1 VHDDDARMDQA
12 HEAYQRARTPSARV
26 SALHALLVISEGFIG
41 RYVRHISRGALR
53 ELDREDAMQAA
64 RLGFVDAVHRFD
76 GRKGP
81 LRPYAMHRI
90 RHELQSATEKNYTI
104 KIPRRAG
111 LPAAVL
117 RQAEITF
124 TRDGREP
131 THEELNGHAQAWE
144 QAKDRPRVVT
154 SFDAILYGDDN
165 NRSLHEKIAGGDQDA
180 LSRIIDTER
189 DEFGVRARLS
199 DIVGLPIEGT
209 MMLAEQVPSTEI
221 EALNAALTPLRQLL
235 SSREERKEALRRS
248 RRERAD
254 ALQREIAEIDREIE
268 AVDAAD
274 RTMKTAL
281 ARALGVG
288 AVVDDAPRSLPR
300 ARRTGGAGK
309 RGRKAIAKTVPSSSG
324 SLPGRVLARLNGK
337 SACASDL
344 AKELGAKP
352 TAVSMALRRL
362 EARGEVTRSGD
373 GRQIVYSAA

>member
-1 VHDDDARMDQA
+1 MRD
-12 HEAYQRARTPSARV
+12 
-26 SALHALLVISEGFIG
+26 
-41 RYVRHISRGALR
+41 
-53 ELDREDAMQAA
+53 LDRDDAMQAA

-76 GRKGP
+76 ASKGP

-131 THEELNGHAQAWE
+131 TRDELNGHAQAWE

-154 SFDAILYGDDN
+154 SFDAVMPGEEM
-165 NRSLHEKIAGGDQDA
+165 RSLHEKIAGDDQDA
-180 LSRIIDTER
+180 LSRIIETER
-189 DEFGVRARLS
+189 DEIGVRDRLS
-199 DIVGLPIEGT
+199 AIGVELPIEGT
-209 MMLAEQVPSTEI
+209 VMLAEHVSSSDI
-221 EALNAALTPLRQLL
+221 EALNQALAPLRQFL
-235 SSREERKEALRRS
+235 SDRENRKERLRRELQETEEAARRAVAEK
-248 RRERAD
+248 RRELETLD
-254 ALQREIAEIDREIE
+254 QDDRLT
-268 AVDAAD
+268 
-274 RTMKTAL
+274 RGAL
-281 ARALGVG
+281 AEALGVA
-288 AVVDDAPRSLPR
+288 AVPDAPKSAPR
-300 ARRTGGAGK
+300 GKRGSGSGK
-309 RGRKAIAKTVPSSSG
+309 RGRKVIARTVPSNSG

-337 SACASDL
+337 SACAGDL
-344 AKELGAKP
+344 AKELGAKS